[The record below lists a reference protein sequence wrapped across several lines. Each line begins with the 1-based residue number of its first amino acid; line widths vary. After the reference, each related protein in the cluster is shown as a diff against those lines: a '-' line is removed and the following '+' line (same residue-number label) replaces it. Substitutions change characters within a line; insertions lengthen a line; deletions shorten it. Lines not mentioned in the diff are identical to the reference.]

1 MTNFERLEE
10 LRFAATMM
18 LESLK
23 TWRDFSKKIDYV
35 VDYLIEDLEQTI
47 RIFRRRSENPDGIT
61 DKYISRKK
69 DILMD
74 IFDEMWEDI
83 PHYKNLGE
91 DRRIAFLASCGMEDI

>member
-1 MTNFERLEE
+1 MTNFEKLEE

-18 LESLK
+18 LKSLK
-23 TWRDFSKKIDYV
+23 TWRDVSKRIDCT

-47 RIFRRRSENPDGIT
+47 RRFRRRGENPDGIT
-61 DKYISRKK
+61 DRYIQRKK
-69 DILMD
+69 GILMD

-91 DRRIAFLASCGMEDI
+91 DRRIPFLAVCGMEDI